1 MCRLQHLKRAVKG
14 ELAQLGIP
22 DTVDMDEHNIVSHA
36 SKAHSAIGCVAWA
49 EAKVCRWPIDHDW
62 EEFEH
67 PCWIPAAEHCN
78 EFADMTINGEV
89 DWSDVLR
96 ERARRASAVRLTGR
110 KRADEAAI
118 FHGDML
124 DAFALRIFWS
134 LAEVG
139 TA

>member
-1 MCRLQHLKRAVKG
+1 MYDGNSEYPSYCLDEDQARMRQLQHLKRTVKG

-22 DTVDMDEHNIVSHA
+22 DTVYMGQHKIVSHA
-36 SKAHSAIGCVAWA
+36 SKAHSAIGCIAWA
-49 EAKVCRWPIDHDW
+49 EAKLRRWPIDHNW

-96 ERARRASAVRLTGR
+96 ERARRASVASLTG
-110 KRADEAAI
+110 A
-118 FHGDML
+118 
-124 DAFALRIFWS
+124 
-134 LAEVG
+134 
-139 TA
+139 